1 MWPATTMAD
10 LFFQYWKESDV
21 IHIGA
26 EARVTSGFWL
36 GIRAVLKSRRRRGY
50 RHPEL
55 DSRLTKSRISV
66 EAKVLS
72 RLQLTDFPSPR
83 LLELNQDDG
92 WMVLSEIAGSPI
104 CESLVDKSAGNK
116 DLERV
121 GAKIRELH
129 ELGFSH
135 GDLTTHN
142 IMMDDNGNIS
152 LLDFGLSRISPELEH
167 MGQDLQVL
175 NECLSAS
182 HSDLDNAVEAV
193 LRGYRKASNSS
204 FSPSPESVISR
215 FNEIRNR
222 VRYMG

>member
-1 MWPATTMAD
+1 MAGPC
-10 LFFQYWKESDV
+10 FQYWKESEM

-26 EARVTSGFWL
+26 EARVSSGLWL
-36 GIRAVLKSRRRRGY
+36 GISAVLKSRRRRGY
-50 RHPEL
+50 RHLEL
-55 DSRLTKSRISV
+55 DARLTKSRISV

-72 RLQLTDFPSPR
+72 RLQTTEFSAPR
-83 LLELNQDDG
+83 LLQINHEEG
-92 WMVLSEIAGSPI
+92 WMVLSKLGGNPI
-104 CESLVDKSAGNK
+104 YESLVEGLTGEDYMFK
-116 DLERV
+116 V

-142 IMMDDNGNIS
+142 IMIDDTGNIS
-152 LLDFGLSRISPELEH
+152 LLDFGLSRISAELEH

-182 HSDLDNAVEAV
+182 HSELEKAMEEV
-193 LRGYRKASNSS
+193 LIGYSESS
-204 FSPSPESVISR
+204 STKSTNSPESVISR
-215 FNEIRNR
+215 FNQIRNR

>member
-1 MWPATTMAD
+1 MAGPC
-10 LFFQYWKESDV
+10 FQYWKESEM

-26 EARVTSGFWL
+26 EARVSSGLWL
-36 GIRAVLKSRRRRGY
+36 GIPAVLKSRRRRGY
-50 RHPEL
+50 RHLEL
-55 DSRLTKSRISV
+55 DARLTKSRISV

-72 RLQLTDFPSPR
+72 RLQITEFSAPR
-83 LLELNQDDG
+83 LLQINHEEG
-92 WMVLSEIAGSPI
+92 WMVLSKLGGNPI
-104 CESLVDKSAGNK
+104 YESLVEGSTGEDYMFKI
-116 DLERV
+116 

-142 IMMDDNGNIS
+142 IMIDDSGNIS
-152 LLDFGLSRISPELEH
+152 LLDFGLSRISAELEH

-182 HSDLDNAVEAV
+182 HSELEKAMDEV
-193 LRGYRKASNSS
+193 LIGYSESS
-204 FSPSPESVISR
+204 STESTNSPESVISR
-215 FNEIRNR
+215 FNQIRNR

>member
-1 MWPATTMAD
+1 MAGPC
-10 LFFQYWKESDV
+10 FQYWKESEM

-26 EARVTSGFWL
+26 EARVSSGLWL
-36 GIRAVLKSRRRRGY
+36 GIPAVLKSRRRRGY
-50 RHPEL
+50 RHLEL
-55 DSRLTKSRISV
+55 DARLTKSRISV

-72 RLQLTDFPSPR
+72 RLQITKFSAPR
-83 LLELNQDDG
+83 LLQINHEEG
-92 WMVLSEIAGSPI
+92 WMVLSKLGGNPI
-104 CESLVDKSAGNK
+104 YESLVEGTTGEDYMFKI
-116 DLERV
+116 

-142 IMMDDNGNIS
+142 IMIDDSGNIS
-152 LLDFGLSRISPELEH
+152 LLDFGLSRISAELEH

-182 HSDLDNAVEAV
+182 HSELEKAMEEV
-193 LRGYRKASNSS
+193 LIGYSESS
-204 FSPSPESVISR
+204 STESTNSPESVISR
-215 FNEIRNR
+215 FNQIRNR